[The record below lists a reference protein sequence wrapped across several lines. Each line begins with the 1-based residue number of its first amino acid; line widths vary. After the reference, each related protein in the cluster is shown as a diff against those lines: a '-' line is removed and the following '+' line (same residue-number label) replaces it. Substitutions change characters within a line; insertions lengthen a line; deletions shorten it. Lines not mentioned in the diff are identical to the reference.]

1 MYSSSSSSSSSSSI
15 LTWRLPRLKLSPE
28 DVEVSGPTIPNI
40 QPDEIMMQTK
50 TLEVDRKTTISDE
63 LWDQA
68 LVCGIV
74 RLSMQHCG
82 LTVIPEQVVNLRG
95 CLQELELGSN
105 NLHQLPPEIGKLV
118 KLRKLNLL
126 NNNLK
131 ELPAEC
137 RLVPGWFFSL

>member
-1 MYSSSSSSSSSSSI
+1 MQ
-15 LTWRLPRLKLSPE
+15 PE
-28 DVEVSGPTIPNI
+28 DVDQSGPTIPDI

-50 TLEVDRKTTISDE
+50 TLEVDRKTTIPNE
-63 LWDQA
+63 MWDQA
-68 LVCGIV
+68 VVCAIV

-82 LTVIPEQVVNLRG
+82 LTVIPEQVMNLRAS
-95 CLQELELGSN
+95 LQELELGSN

-137 RLVPGWFFSL
+137 RFV

>member
-1 MYSSSSSSSSSSSI
+1 M
-15 LTWRLPRLKLSPE
+15 KLQPDDLE
-28 DVEVSGPTIPNI
+28 DAGPTIPDI
-40 QPDEIMMQTK
+40 KPDEIMMQTK
-50 TLEVDRKTTISDE
+50 TLEVDRKTTIPNE

-68 LVCGIV
+68 VVCSIV

-82 LTVIPEQVVNLRG
+82 LTVIPEQALNLRG
-95 CLQELELGSN
+95 SLQELELGSN

-131 ELPAEC
+131 ELPEEIRWAIFC
-137 RLVPGWFFSL
+137 VLLFSVIEFVTFCFTCNTRSYVV